1 MRGVVLTFKGW
12 PPVGKALAE
21 TNHKSLLIGSIRFF
35 WLCQKPCWCYNAR
48 VNIIKNILVVMSVTP
63 DQI

>member
-12 PPVGKALAE
+12 PQVGKALAE
-21 TNHKSLLIGSIRFF
+21 TNHNVLLIGSIRFF
-35 WLCQKPCWCYNAR
+35 WLCRQSCWCYNNG
-48 VNIIKNILVVMSVTP
+48 VYLIKNILVVMSVTP

>member
-21 TNHKSLLIGSIRFF
+21 TNHNVLLIYKIRFY
-35 WLCQKPCWCYNAR
+35 LVCWHYF
-48 VNIIKNILVVMSVTP
+48 
-63 DQI
+63 